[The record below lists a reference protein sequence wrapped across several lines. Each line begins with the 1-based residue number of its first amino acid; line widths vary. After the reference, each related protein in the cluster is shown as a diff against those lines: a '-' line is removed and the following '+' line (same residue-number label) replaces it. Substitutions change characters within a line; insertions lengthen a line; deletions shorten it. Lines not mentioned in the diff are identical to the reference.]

1 MYAILYLL
9 IMYKKIKVS
18 VKIPYFEMAEE
29 EGFEPPLGRPTAG
42 FQDRSLQPD
51 LGIPPYCLQ
60 IKCLLS
66 YLLVDPAGLEPA
78 TNRL

>member
-1 MYAILYLL
+1 MSLASYQTALL
-9 IMYKKIKVS
+9 RDIR
-18 VKIPYFEMAEE
+18 MAEE

>member
-1 MYAILYLL
+1 MSLASYQAALL
-9 IMYKKIKVS
+9 RDIR
-18 VKIPYFEMAEE
+18 MAEE

-60 IKCLLS
+60 IIY
-66 YLLVDPAGLEPA
+66 YLVIFYNYWW
-78 TNRL
+78 TR